1 MYFQFF
7 RDKFG
12 RKKVVSSKYHS
23 FYLPYLKLPTLV
35 HVYMQSDSHF
45 LFFPLGLHGIVSMR
59 PWLFLETIY
68 GPVRSDSCWAMRSC
82 DPSGR
87 KAMNTL
93 AAHAYIRGS
102 ACR

>member
-35 HVYMQSDSHF
+35 HVYMQRDLAQYFAF
-45 LFFPLGLHGIVSMR
+45 LGFYLG
-59 PWLFLETIY
+59 PW
-68 GPVRSDSCWAMRSC
+68 
-82 DPSGR
+82 
-87 KAMNTL
+87 
-93 AAHAYIRGS
+93 AYMES
-102 ACR
+102 